1 MKRSK
6 LFVLNI
12 PSFYKTNLLNCLSNY
27 MKVEAAF
34 LNSDRIERRADFY
47 RFSQDFN
54 SFNFSSN
61 LFKKFKELLR
71 VSNKSNDVEIILGG
85 WDRIEFWFLA
95 FFSSKKRNSLI
106 LESSILD
113 VKKYN
118 LFNFLLKTCFLSRIS
133 KVYVS
138 GNPHKE
144 LLFFLDYTGEIVITK
159 GVGLI
164 NYNLVADKIVT
175 SERRK
180 FLFIGRIEE
189 IKGFKSLLGAFALRP
204 DYEITIVGEGKYA
217 LPKHLSNVKLV
228 GYVDQENLAS
238 LFASHDVLVLPSL
251 FEPWGLVVEEAVY
264 NKLPVIVSDK
274 VGCYLDIVLEHHL
287 GIVHSANSLESLINA
302 LDFMADGNNYEF
314 YLDNVKGFDL
324 TKKDLIQINAF
335 KG

>member
-12 PSFYKTNLLNCLSNY
+12 PSFYKINLLSCLSKD

-34 LNSDRIERRADFY
+34 LNSDRIERRADFH
-47 RFSQDFN
+47 RFSQDFK
-54 SFNFSSN
+54 SFSFSKN
-61 LFKKFKELLR
+61 LIKKIEELLR
-71 VSNKSNDVEIILGG
+71 VINKSNDVEIILGG

-106 LESSILD
+106 LESSILE

-118 LFNFLLKTCFLSRIS
+118 RFNFLLKSIFLSRIS

-138 GNPHKE
+138 GTPHKE

-164 NYNLVADKIVT
+164 NYNLVAEKIVT
-175 SERRK
+175 GERRK

-217 LPKHLSNVKLV
+217 LPNHLSNVKLV
-228 GYVDQENLAS
+228 GYVDQENLPS
-238 LFASHDVLVLPSL
+238 LFSSHDVLVLPSL
-251 FEPWGLVVEEAVY
+251 FEPWGLVVEEAIY

-287 GIVHSANSLESLINA
+287 GIVHSSNSLESLINA
-302 LDFMADGNNYEF
+302 LDFMADGTNYEF
-314 YLDNVKGFDL
+314 YLDNVNVFDI